1 MLEDYLTFNAAKFV
15 KDYYRAL
22 RSIEG
27 LQRSLEDINYISA
40 LNMEKEKVQV
50 SPSGSPVEAA
60 VLRRDAIESKI
71 ANYQWHIDTYLNAEK
86 RLTQDEKTV
95 LDIFFQNENKLA
107 AIASLEHHGYSRS
120 TAYELRKAALEK
132 ISLSVAGISQH

>member
-22 RSIEG
+22 KSIEG
-27 LQRSLEDINYISA
+27 LQRQLEDVNFISA
-40 LNMEKEKVQV
+40 LNMEKEKVKV

-60 VLRRDAIESKI
+60 VLRREAIESRI
-71 ANYQWHIDTYLNAEK
+71 ADYQWHIDTYQNAEK
-86 RLTQDEKTV
+86 RLLPDEKLV
-95 LDIFFQNENKLA
+95 LDTFFQTDNKLA
-107 AIASLEHHGYSRS
+107 AIATLEHQGFPRR
-120 TAYELRKAALEK
+120 TAYTIRKEALEK